1 MALFGKNKITGPAP
15 HRRISVGEYTL
26 VLNSRGRIPV
36 ILAKK
41 NRKSCEV
48 LDLVYMDQEALQI
61 SLFTGAVH
69 VYKRS
74 KEQVE
79 ELLSARGERLPI
91 HFVKMSQNHRS
102 LLIMIGSGTTSEE
115 VHNGFQE
122 VIWTS
127 PNHNKNKRMP
137 KKSNEND
144 DDIFE

>member
-15 HRRISVGEYTL
+15 HRRITVGEYTL
-26 VLNSRGRIPV
+26 VLNSGGRIPV

-91 HFVKMSQNHRS
+91 HSVKMSQNHRA
-102 LLIMIGSGTTSEE
+102 LLIMIGSGSTSEE
-115 VHNGFQE
+115 VNNGFQE

-127 PNHNKNKRMP
+127 TDHNIKKRTSQ
-137 KKSNEND
+137 KSNDND
-144 DDIFE
+144 DVIFE